1 MRPNEARKQADEAKR
16 RFAHI
21 DGDHLTMLNVYHA
34 YKQSEILSFIC
45 DKFKSLYF
53 WYFPKWIRSRK
64 DYPGVTPFELCIRLC
79 QILHCC
85 IIC

>member
-45 DKFKSLYF
+45 VKFKSIPLF
-53 WYFPKWIRSRK
+53 FIFS
-64 DYPGVTPFELCIRLC
+64 ELDTLQEGLSWRYSL
-79 QILHCC
+79 
-85 IIC
+85 